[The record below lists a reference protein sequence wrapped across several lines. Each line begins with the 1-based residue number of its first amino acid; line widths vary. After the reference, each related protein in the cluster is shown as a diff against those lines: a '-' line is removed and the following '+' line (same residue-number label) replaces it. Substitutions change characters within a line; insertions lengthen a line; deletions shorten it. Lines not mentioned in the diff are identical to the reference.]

1 MLQTSAY
8 SGKHICFDLSG
19 STSYKDKKEFVER
32 AKSSGFSISC
42 WINKKVDF
50 LIKYD
55 ETDLNTFKYRT
66 ALNLNIP
73 ILKTNFLFAI
83 NDSLSKDLNSFL
95 IKNKQ
100 IDLRKEIFKN
110 SK

>member
-8 SGKHICFDLSG
+8 YGKHICFDLSG
-19 STSYKDKKEFVER
+19 STGFKKKKELVEI
-32 AKSSGFSISC
+32 AKASGFNISYGL
-42 WINKKVDF
+42 NKNVDF
-50 LIKYD
+50 LIKD
-55 ETDLNTFKYRT
+55 NETDLNTFKYRT
-66 ALNLNIP
+66 ALNLNITV
-73 ILKTNFLFAI
+73 LKTNFLFAI

-100 IDLRKEIFKN
+100 TDLRKGILKN